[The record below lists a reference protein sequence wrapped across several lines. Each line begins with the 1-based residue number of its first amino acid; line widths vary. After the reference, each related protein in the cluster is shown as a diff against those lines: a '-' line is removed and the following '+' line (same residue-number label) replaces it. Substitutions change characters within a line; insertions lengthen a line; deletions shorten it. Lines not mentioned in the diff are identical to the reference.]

1 MTTAKDILNQLKA
14 LGSEDNLQGMARYGI
29 LTDRAFGVKMGDVKA
44 LVKVHKGDHPLALE
58 LWATGW
64 REARLLAAYIADP
77 AQMTPEL
84 MEAWAR
90 SFDSWDVC
98 DTTCGQ
104 LFAHTPHA
112 YDKAL
117 DWSLTTRLFTKRAGF
132 AIMAALALKASKLE
146 DEEYEW
152 FFNRILGAGV
162 DDRDLVKKAVN
173 WALRQ
178 IGKRNAA
185 LNARAIE
192 VAEELLATHHAAAR
206 WIATDALK
214 ELRSEKVQERLKP
227 KEPAK

>member
-1 MTTAKDILNQLKA
+1 MTGIDDIITQLRA
-14 LGSEDNLQGMARYGI
+14 LGDPDNLQGMARYGI

-44 LVKVHKGDHPLALE
+44 LVKVHKGNHALALE

-77 AQMTPEL
+77 QQMTPEL
-84 MEAWAR
+84 MDSWVDG
-90 SFDSWDVC
+90 FDSWDVC

-104 LFAHTPHA
+104 LFARTLPA

-117 DWSLTTRLFTKRAGF
+117 DWSLSTKPFTRRAGF
-132 AIMAALALKASKLE
+132 ALMAALALKPSKLE

-152 FFNRILGAGV
+152 FFNRILGAAA
-162 DDRDLVKKAVN
+162 DDRDLVKKAAN

-185 LNARAIE
+185 LNARAME
-192 VAEELLATHHAAAR
+192 VAEELLATQYTAAR
-206 WIATDALK
+206 WIAADALK
-214 ELRSEKVQERLKP
+214 ELRSEKVQERLKS
-227 KEPAK
+227 KETAK